1 MDYCIR
7 HKPIKTLLI
16 TLRLIQIRIAL
27 FFTLLFS
34 SIIITPGI
42 ICLVDDN
49 QDITFFLDMNEEEEN
64 KGKES
69 EKNLELKI
77 DFSEEFS
84 DYILSGIQKKRNIIF
99 KSKNYTSEYSKITTP
114 PPQLLV

>member
-1 MDYCIR
+1 LDYCVR

-84 DYILSGIQKKRNIIF
+84 DYILSGIQKKKNIIF

-114 PPQLLV
+114 PPELLV

>member
-1 MDYCIR
+1 M
-7 HKPIKTLLI
+7 
-16 TLRLIQIRIAL
+16 
-27 FFTLLFS
+27 FS
-34 SIIITPGI
+34 GVIVTPGI
-42 ICLVDDN
+42 ICLVDDT
-49 QDITFFLDMNEEEEN
+49 QDINFFLDMNEKEEN

-69 EKNLELKI
+69 GKNLEIKI